1 MMKICI
7 CGKGGSGKSTIVKLM
22 ADAFNKQ
29 GKNVTVLDSDE
40 SNTSLFWMLG
50 FERPPHPLMESL
62 GGKKKVQEDML
73 VRFSRGKD
81 EPEMSIWKGERISHD
96 SIPSEYVAH
105 KENLRL
111 VTTGKIHQS
120 LEGCAC
126 PMGVVTREFLKKF
139 ELDPNEVMLVDMDAG
154 IEHFGR
160 GIETSVD
167 AVVSVVEPSLESV
180 TMAAKIMELTQSSGA
195 SFKGAVLNKVVS
207 PGQQTTLYE
216 RLNDVGVPILGTI
229 HHHDGIV
236 AACLEGRVF
245 DIPVASAEMEGIVKT
260 LLL

>member
-1 MMKICI
+1 MKICI

-29 GKNVTVLDSDE
+29 GNNVTVLDSDE

-50 FERPPHPLMESL
+50 FEVPPHPLMESL
-62 GGKKKVQEDML
+62 GGKKKVQEEML
-73 VRFSRGKD
+73 VRFSRGEK
-81 EPEMSIWKGERISHD
+81 EPKMSIWKGERISND
-96 SIPSEYVAH
+96 SIPSEYVAQ
-105 KENLRL
+105 KGNLRL
-111 VTTGKIHQS
+111 ITTGKIHQS

-139 ELDPNEVMLVDMDAG
+139 ELGPDEVMLVDMDAG

-180 TMAAKIMELTQSSGA
+180 SMAAKIKELTRSAGA
-195 SFKGAVLNKVVS
+195 SFKGAVLNKIGS
-207 PGQQTTLYE
+207 PDQKTTLYE
-216 RLNDVGVPILGTI
+216 KLNDVGVPILGI
-229 HHHDGIV
+229 IQYHDGIV
-236 AACLEGRVF
+236 AGYLEGRALNVLE
-245 DIPVASAEMEGIVKT
+245 ASAEMEGIVKT
-260 LLL
+260 LL